1 MKITKATIKRIIKKT
16 CKESNFVPD
25 RDQKFSMF
33 CHVCDNLYNEGTI
46 TFEQHKSFTQV
57 F

>member
-1 MKITKATIKRIIKKT
+1 MNITKATIKRIIKKT